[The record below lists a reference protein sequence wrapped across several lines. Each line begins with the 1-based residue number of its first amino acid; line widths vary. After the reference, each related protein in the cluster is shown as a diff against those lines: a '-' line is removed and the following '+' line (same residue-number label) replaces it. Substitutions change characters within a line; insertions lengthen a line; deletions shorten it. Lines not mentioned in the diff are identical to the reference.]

1 MNVTFRNV
9 GFEYS
14 IESILLFQTEDT
26 NSYWSDSLYYFYPEI
41 NQNIQALQER
51 EKEDYLRA
59 TLQKVWDRVLP
70 EIEAKECRYHEHF
83 QKYRN
88 QIEDALSDAFELDS
102 RTMFNELLANITLNP
117 ICPRFLREEKFDLFY
132 MNSERGA
139 LGITLHEVIHY
150 FWFFVWNRH
159 FQDSYDEY
167 ETPSLQWILSEM
179 VVESIMSDK
188 RLSTINPYYPREEGA
203 CVYRYFLDMKIT
215 LLPPIWKRLMITASV
230 MKRKFGNIFDRVR
243 TAQLSPVRR
252 NEIRKILLCKLDYEK
267 IPEADINVIIT
278 ISEGISRV

>member
-1 MNVTFRNV
+1 MNVTFRNA

-41 NQNIQALQER
+41 NQNIQTWKER
-51 EKEDYLRA
+51 EKEDYLR
-59 TLQKVWDRVLP
+59 TSLRKIWDRVLP

-159 FQDSYDEY
+159 FRDSYDE
-167 ETPSLQWILSEM
+167 
-179 VVESIMSDK
+179 
-188 RLSTINPYYPREEGA
+188 
-203 CVYRYFLDMKIT
+203 
-215 LLPPIWKRLMITASV
+215 
-230 MKRKFGNIFDRVR
+230 
-243 TAQLSPVRR
+243 
-252 NEIRKILLCKLDYEK
+252 
-267 IPEADINVIIT
+267 
-278 ISEGISRV
+278 

>member
-70 EIEAKECRYHEHF
+70 EIEAKEYRYHEHF

-159 FQDSYDEY
+159 FRDSYDEY

-203 CVYRYFLDMKIT
+203 CVYRYFLDMKIEGKLILDT
-215 LLPPIWKRLMITASV
+215 LMDFHENHSVTAYMEAAYDYCKRHEA
-230 MKRKFGNIFDRVR
+230 
-243 TAQLSPVRR
+243 
-252 NEIRKILLCKLDYEK
+252 EIRQHIRQ
-267 IPEADINVIIT
+267 
-278 ISEGISRV
+278 SENSTAESGTS

>member
-26 NSYWSDSLYYFYPEI
+26 NSYWSDSLRYFYPEI
-41 NQNIQALQER
+41 NQNIQAWKER
-51 EKEDYLRA
+51 EKEDYLR
-59 TLQKVWDRVLP
+59 TSLRKIWDRVLP
-70 EIEAKECRYHEHF
+70 EIEAKEYRYHEHF

-139 LGITLHEVIHY
+139 LGITLHEVIH
-150 FWFFVWNRH
+150 
-159 FQDSYDEY
+159 
-167 ETPSLQWILSEM
+167 
-179 VVESIMSDK
+179 
-188 RLSTINPYYPREEGA
+188 
-203 CVYRYFLDMKIT
+203 
-215 LLPPIWKRLMITASV
+215 
-230 MKRKFGNIFDRVR
+230 
-243 TAQLSPVRR
+243 
-252 NEIRKILLCKLDYEK
+252 
-267 IPEADINVIIT
+267 
-278 ISEGISRV
+278 

>member
-1 MNVTFRNV
+1 MNVTFRNA

-41 NQNIQALQER
+41 NRNIQALQER

-70 EIEAKECRYHEHF
+70 EIEAKEYRYHEHF

-117 ICPRFLREEKFDLFY
+117 ICPRFLQEEKFDLFY

-167 ETPSLQWILSEM
+167 ETPSLQWILS
-179 VVESIMSDK
+179 
-188 RLSTINPYYPREEGA
+188 TINPYYPRKEGA
-203 CVYRYFLDMKIT
+203 CVYRYFLDMKIEGKLILDT
-215 LLPPIWKRLMITASV
+215 LMDLHENHSITAY
-230 MKRKFGNIFDRVR
+230 MEAAYDYCKRHE
-243 TAQLSPVRR
+243 A
-252 NEIRKILLCKLDYEK
+252 EIRQHIRQ
-267 IPEADINVIIT
+267 
-278 ISEGISRV
+278 SENSTAESGTS

>member
-1 MNVTFRNV
+1 MNVTFRNA
-9 GFEYS
+9 GFDYS
-14 IESILLFQTEDT
+14 VESILLFQTEET
-26 NSYWSDSLYYFYPEI
+26 ASYWSDSLRYFYPEI
-41 NQNIQALQER
+41 NQNIQAWKER
-51 EKEDYLRA
+51 EKEDYLR
-59 TLQKVWDRVLP
+59 TSLRKIWDRVLP

-203 CVYRYFLDMKIT
+203 CVYRYFLDMKIEGKLILDT
-215 LLPPIWKRLMITASV
+215 LMELHENHSITAY
-230 MKRKFGNIFDRVR
+230 MEAAYDYCKRHE
-243 TAQLSPVRR
+243 A
-252 NEIRKILLCKLDYEK
+252 EIRQHIRQ
-267 IPEADINVIIT
+267 
-278 ISEGISRV
+278 SENSTAESGTS